1 MRCAKARQNQFC
13 GYCYAGI
20 RGRSAWKG
28 HAGGHAAPVKTTQE
42 DYMQFISRMTK
53 APGGKL
59 VAGPSDDTLAQL
71 APALLEW
78 MTAVAWDDG
87 KARQTGTVMVMT
99 EGGVWKA
106 WMHDR
111 DAKVSSWVTGKDL
124 VEVLTRMDLLLQN
137 GQGEWRSDK
146 MK

>member
-1 MRCAKARQNQFC
+1 M
-13 GYCYAGI
+13 
-20 RGRSAWKG
+20 
-28 HAGGHAAPVKTTQE
+28 KTTIE

-53 APGGKL
+53 AAGGKL

-78 MTAVAWDDG
+78 MTAVVWDDG
-87 KARQTGTVMVMT
+87 KARQTGTVLVMT

-124 VEVLTRMDLLLQN
+124 VEVLTRMDLQLQN